1 MQCQQ
6 IGKHGTQISHFDS
19 LALCSR
25 RTLEKKVF
33 LPRLGFKNW
42 NQNKTAWVV
51 SWGALKVW
59 SLFKFGHRHLWLSL
73 CIS

>member
-19 LALCSR
+19 LVLCSR

-33 LPRLGFKNW
+33 YPGLDSKTGIKTKRHGSFLGE
-42 NQNKTAWVV
+42 
-51 SWGALKVW
+51 
-59 SLFKFGHRHLWLSL
+59 H
-73 CIS
+73 